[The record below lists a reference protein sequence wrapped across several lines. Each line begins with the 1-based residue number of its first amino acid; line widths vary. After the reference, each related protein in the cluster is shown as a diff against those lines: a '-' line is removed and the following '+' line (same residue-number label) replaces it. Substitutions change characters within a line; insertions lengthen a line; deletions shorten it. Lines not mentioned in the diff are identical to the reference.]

1 MTPDPLVDSP
11 RAHSARQSSVLGRPA
26 ELRHSLDH
34 QSSALRGRLCVTMR
48 SHSGSFL
55 LGLWV
60 RRGTKPLPQ
69 KAPGEQRSEQRHLA
83 CVARRSAGHRPGPR
97 LAQAAQ
103 RGRWTLTK
111 RGPSPRPR
119 QNSSVARGTPR
130 YADASALVSGRWC
143 GASASDAM
151 PSAARRSPRVGA
163 GRFGPR
169 GAGWRLTAGDA
180 GRATRGARVERADR
194 AG

>member
-1 MTPDPLVDSP
+1 MRYDAFSP
-11 RAHSARQSSVLGRPA
+11 G
-26 ELRHSLDH
+26 
-34 QSSALRGRLCVTMR
+34 G
-48 SHSGSFL
+48 FL
-55 LGLWV
+55 LGLRV

-169 GAGWRLTAGDA
+169 GAGVRLTAGACLTAGVA
-180 GRATRGARVERADR
+180 GRATRDVDGTARAARVLRGMMDTPGPADAPVRRWPSCRVRSRAVCP
-194 AG
+194 